1 MGTIVCQDCSKTVD
15 HFHDEKVTVL
25 YSKCD
30 GCEKKKRAT
39 LEKK

>member
-15 HFHDEKVTVL
+15 YFNDEKVTVL

-30 GCEKKKRAT
+30 CCEKNKRDT
-39 LEKK
+39 LEK